1 MEREGSTRRVGMKL
15 GQWIGVL
22 ALAIALY
29 IMWQI
34 RNVLLLIF
42 AAVVV
47 AVALN
52 TLALQIQKFRVTRS
66 LSILIAIGA
75 ILTVLTSFLLIIVPP
90 FADQFQQLTRLV
102 PAGFERLNTW
112 SDDLRELA
120 PPAIAPYLPDVDTL
134 IAQLQPMINRML
146 SGSVAFFTGTLGG
159 ALNVLLVLV
168 LTFMLLADPQLY
180 RQTFIRFFP
189 SFYRRRIGFILD
201 RCEEALRGWLI
212 GILVNMTIIGTFSG
226 IGLWIL
232 QVPLP
237 LANGILAGLLT
248 FIPNIGPAASVIPPM
263 AIALLDAPWKAIAVL
278 VVYFVVQQLET
289 NVLTPYVMA
298 QQVSLLPAV
307 TLLSQ
312 VFFATFFGFLGLL
325 LALPLTV
332 VGQVWLH
339 EILVKDVLDK
349 WEHWGEGEPSRLRD
363 GITGRWSHRP
373 LASEDQDYATYP
385 ELIHQEIHVDERD
398 HD

>member
-1 MEREGSTRRVGMKL
+1 LKL

-29 IMWQI
+29 ILWQI

-52 TLALQIQKFRVTRS
+52 TLARQIQKIRIKRS
-66 LSILIAIGA
+66 MSILLAVILLIAIMT
-75 ILTVLTSFLLIIVPP
+75 LFLGIIVPP

-102 PAGFERLNTW
+102 PQGIDRVNIWF
-112 SDDLRELA
+112 DDLRSMA
-120 PPAIAPYLPDVDTL
+120 PPLLAPYLPDVSTL
-134 IAQLQPMINRML
+134 IEQLQPLMNRMVT
-146 SGSVAFFTGTLGG
+146 GSVAFFSGTLG
-159 ALNVLLVLV
+159 AVLNTLLVLV
-168 LTFMLLADPQLY
+168 LTLMLLADPQLY
-180 RQTFIRFFP
+180 RKTFIRLFP
-189 SFYRRRIGFILD
+189 SFYRRRIGVILD
-201 RCEEALRGWLI
+201 RCEEALRGWLV
-212 GILVNMTIIGTFSG
+212 GILFNMTVIGTFSG
-226 IGLWIL
+226 VGLWIL
-232 QVPLP
+232 HVPLP

-248 FIPNIGPAASVIPPM
+248 FIPNIGPALSVVPPM
-263 AIALLDAPWKAIAVL
+263 AIALLDAPWKALAVL
-278 VVYFVVQQLET
+278 VVYFIVQQLET
-289 NVLTPYVMA
+289 NLLTPYVMA

-339 EILVKDVLDK
+339 EILVKDILDQ
-349 WEHWGEGEPSRLRD
+349 WDHWGDDDDRSSNLNETVEYE
-363 GITGRWSHRP
+363 I
-373 LASEDQDYATYP
+373 YP
-385 ELIHQEIHVDERD
+385 EFVAQEMHIDEPNA
-398 HD
+398 

>member
-1 MEREGSTRRVGMKL
+1 MKL

-29 IMWQI
+29 ILWQI

-52 TLALQIQKFRVTRS
+52 TLARQIQKLRVARS
-66 LSILIAIGA
+66 LSILAG
-75 ILTVLTSFLLIIVPP
+75 ILLLFAVMTVFVLIIVPP

-102 PAGFERLNTW
+102 PKGINRVNIW
-112 SDDLRELA
+112 SDDLRQLA
-120 PPAIAPYLPDVDTL
+120 PPVLAPYLPDVDTL
-134 IAQLQPMINRML
+134 IEQLQPFFNRML
-146 SGSVAFFTGTLGG
+146 SGSVAFFSGTLGA
-159 ALNVLLVLV
+159 ALNILLVLV
-168 LTFMLLADPQLY
+168 LTLMLLADPQLY
-180 RQTFIRFFP
+180 RQTFIRLFP
-189 SFYRRRIGFILD
+189 SFYRRRIDFILD

-232 QVPLP
+232 HVPLP

-248 FIPNIGPAASVIPPM
+248 FIPNIGPALSVVPPM

-278 VVYFVVQQLET
+278 AVYFFVQQLET

-307 TLLSQ
+307 TLMSQ

-332 VGQVWLH
+332 VAQVWLH

-349 WEHWGEGEPSRLRD
+349 WEHWGYEEVSGRPEGL
-363 GITGRWSHRP
+363 IGRWGNRP
-373 LASEDQDYATYP
+373 HPSEGIDYITYP
-385 ELIHQEIHVDERD
+385 ELINQEIHVDERPD
-398 HD
+398 Q